1 MDQQTYETQWIN
13 EVHRI
18 GRWTLS
24 AVCITSLFPV
34 AYLYFMYGI
43 FPPMD
48 WIIKDLVLITASFG
62 LIWLIEPLT
71 FYPALGLSGC
81 YLAFISGNIGN
92 NKLPAA
98 VLAQEITGVEQGSK
112 QAEIIT
118 TLAICGA
125 TTTTLLMVALGAVAG
140 SAILG
145 AFPPAVIDA
154 VKNFVVPSIFGALIV
169 SFAIKFPKIIPVAV
183 GVPLLL
189 RLYATMIPGY
199 WFVLITLVATV
210 AATLIMYKGR
220 IFANAQ

>member
-1 MDQQTYETQWIN
+1 MDNNVYQSSWIN
-13 EVHRI
+13 PVHRI

-24 AVCITSLFPV
+24 AVCVTSLFPV
-34 AYLYFMYGI
+34 AYLYFVYGV
-43 FPPMD
+43 FPPLE
-48 WIIKDLVLITASFG
+48 WIWKDLLLITASFG

-98 VLAQEITGVEQGSK
+98 VLAQEVTGVEQGSK

-125 TTTTLLMVALGAVAG
+125 TTTTLIVVAIGAVAG
-140 SAILG
+140 TVILG
-145 AFPPAVIDA
+145 LFPPALLDA

-169 SFAIKFPKIIPVAV
+169 SFALKFPKIIPFAV
-183 GVPLLL
+183 GVPLAL
-189 RLYATMIPGY
+189 RMWATFIPGY
-199 WFVLITLVATV
+199 WFVLITLLATV
-210 AATLIMYKGR
+210 AATLILYKKEIYG
-220 IFANAQ
+220 AS